1 MKCLGCRFIE
11 LEHLRVFELAGR
23 RVKVLPR
30 RDPTRRNADQ
40 RGAKSL
46 PLCGAQVSLE
56 IEIRRVAK
64 RHPFAFS
71 LNDQSDCDALDP
83 TGREP
88 RPDFFPQKWRN
99 IVTVKTIENPAS
111 FLGLDQALVD
121 LARREQCPLD
131 RFLGDLVEHHPT
143 DRNFRLENLLEMP
156 RDGLS
161 LAVLVRRE
169 IKCTGVFESRFEK
182 IDMFLFVR
190 RNYVNRLEILL
201 DVDSKVRPRE
211 RFELR
216 GHLFRA
222 ARQVP
227 NMADR
232 SLYLEVTSKEF
243 RNRLGFGRRLDDD
256 QGLL

>member
-1 MKCLGCRFIE
+1 M
-11 LEHLRVFELAGR
+11 
-23 RVKVLPR
+23 
-30 RDPTRRNADQ
+30 
-40 RGAKSL
+40 
-46 PLCGAQVSLE
+46 SLE

-64 RHPFAFS
+64 RHPLAFS
-71 LNDQSDCDALDP
+71 LDDQSDCDALDP

-88 RPDFFPQKWRN
+88 RPDFFPQKRRN

-143 DRNFRLENLLEMP
+143 DRNFRLEDLLEMP

-169 IKCTGVFESRFEK
+169 VQCTGVFESRFEK

-190 RNYVNRLEILL
+190 RNNVNRLKILL

-227 NMADR
+227 DMADR
-232 SLYLEVTSKEF
+232 SLNLEVTSKEF
-243 RNRLGFGRRLDDD
+243 RDRLGFGRRLDDN
-256 QGLL
+256 QRLL